1 MRKIDRRIVI
11 IAALIFI
18 VAMAYGLMK
27 YLISLKEEPPM
38 RPAVEAKRF
47 VKTETVAYSSI
58 YTPVSEPGRLSSIA
72 EVDIIAEASGKIQSG
87 NVPLKKSSSFSKGDK
102 LFVVY
107 PDEAALALK
116 ARKSQY
122 LNILANIIPDIRL
135 DFPDRESDYMEFFSS
150 ISSDK
155 PLPKFPE
162 IMDEKL
168 RIFLTTRNVLGEYY
182 SIQKDELQLRRH
194 TVYAPFDGTYTDV
207 YLEVGAYT
215 NTGGRVAH
223 AIRTNDLELEVPLQI
238 FDAKWVKIGDN
249 VTARS
254 ETRDLEWTGKVLR
267 KSEFVDENSQRQS
280 VFVRLNNTGPKNTV
294 LSGEYLSTVFPG
306 HPVENVMEIPRNAV
320 FNTNEVFVVVDGRL
334 ENRTINIIK
343 TNERTLIFN
352 GLEVGEIIVVQPLIN
367 VLEGTLVEV
376 DGSGPKQNQ
385 KIGDAPPK
393 QDDNAKPEKE

>member
-11 IAALIFI
+11 IAALLFI
-18 VAMAYGLMK
+18 VGMSYGLMK

-38 RPAVEAKRF
+38 RPPVEAKRF
-47 VKTETVAYSSI
+47 VKTETVAYSTI

-72 EVDIIAEASGKIQSG
+72 EVDIIAEASGKIQAG
-87 NVPLKKSSSFSKGDK
+87 NVPLKKSSSFSTGDK

-135 DFPDRESDYMEFFSS
+135 DFPERESEYMKFFSS
-150 ISSDK
+150 ISLDK
-155 PLPKFPE
+155 ALPKFPE
-162 IMDEKL
+162 IKDEKL

-182 SIQKDELQLRRH
+182 SIQKDELQLRRR

-207 YLEVGAYT
+207 YQEVGAFT

-238 FDAKWVKIGDN
+238 FDAKWVKIGDK
-249 VTARS
+249 VTASS
-254 ETRDLEWTGKVLR
+254 EIRDLEWTGKVIR
-267 KSEFVDENSQRQS
+267 KSEFLDDNSQRQS
-280 VFVRLNNTGPKNTV
+280 VFVRLNKTGPKNTV

-352 GLEVGEIIVVQPLIN
+352 GLEVGEVIVVQPLIN

-376 DGSGPKQNQ
+376 QGSGPKQDNKKGESPQ
-385 KIGDAPPK
+385 K
-393 QDDNAKPEKE
+393 QDDNAKPGKE

>member
-1 MRKIDRRIVI
+1 MRKLDRRIVI
-11 IAALIFI
+11 IAALLFI
-18 VAMAYGLMK
+18 VGMSYGLMK

-38 RPAVEAKRF
+38 RPPVEAKRF
-47 VKTETVAYSSI
+47 VKTETVAYSTI
-58 YTPVSEPGRLSSIA
+58 YTPVSERGRLSSIA
-72 EVDIIAEASGKIQSG
+72 EVDIIAEASGKIQAG
-87 NVPLKKSSSFSKGDK
+87 IIPLKKSSSFSKGDK

-135 DFPDRESDYMEFFSS
+135 DFPDRESEYMEFFSS
-150 ISSDK
+150 INIDK
-155 PLPKFPE
+155 PLPEFPE
-162 IMDEKL
+162 IKDEKL

-182 SIQKDELQLRRH
+182 SIQKDELQLRRR

-223 AIRTNDLELEVPLQI
+223 AIRTNDLELEVFLPI
-238 FDAKWVKIGDN
+238 FDIMWVEIGDK

-254 ETRDLEWTGKVLR
+254 EDRELEWTGKVIR
-267 KSEFVDENSQRQS
+267 KSQFVDENSQRQA
-280 VFVRLNNTGPKNTV
+280 VFVQLNNNRPKHVV
-294 LSGEYLSTVFPG
+294 LKGEYLAVEFPG

-320 FNTNEVFVVVDGRL
+320 FNSNEVFAVVDGRL
-334 ENRTINIIK
+334 EIRTINTIK

-352 GLEVGEIIVVQPLIN
+352 GLEIGEVIVVQPLIN

-376 DGSGPKQNQ
+376 QGSGPKKDQ
-385 KIGDAPPK
+385 KKGESPQK
-393 QDDNAKPEKE
+393 QDDNAKPGKE

>member
-254 ETRDLEWTGKVLR
+254 ETRDLEWTGKVIR
-267 KSEFVDENSQRQS
+267 KSEFLDDNSQRQS

-294 LSGEYLSTVFPG
+294 LSGEYLSTIFPG
-306 HPVENVMEIPRNAV
+306 HPVEDVMEIPRNAV

-376 DGSGPKQNQ
+376 EGSGPKQNQ
-385 KIGDAPPK
+385 EIVDAPPK

>member
-1 MRKIDRRIVI
+1 
-11 IAALIFI
+11 
-18 VAMAYGLMK
+18 
-27 YLISLKEEPPM
+27 M

-254 ETRDLEWTGKVLR
+254 ETRDLEWTGKVIR
-267 KSEFVDENSQRQS
+267 KSEFLDDNSQRQS

-294 LSGEYLSTVFPG
+294 LSGEYLSTIFPG
-306 HPVENVMEIPRNAV
+306 HPVEDVMEIPRNAV

-376 DGSGPKQNQ
+376 EGSGPKQNQ
-385 KIGDAPPK
+385 EIVDAPPK

>member
-254 ETRDLEWTGKVLR
+254 ETRDLEWTGKVIR
-267 KSEFVDENSQRQS
+267 KSEFLDDNSQRQS

-306 HPVENVMEIPRNAV
+306 HPVEDVMEIPRNAV

-376 DGSGPKQNQ
+376 EGSGPKQNQ
-385 KIGDAPPK
+385 EIVDAPPK